1 MLNFRVTENR
11 YSFSKAIMN
20 TLNKPLDKLKI
31 FSLEGVQMKTFHVTW
46 LTFFFCFFAWFGM
59 APLMKIA
66 KEQLHLTKDQVGN
79 IQIASVSATI
89 LARLLIGRLV
99 DKFGPRIIYTWLLIV
114 CSVPVMFIGLSNS
127 YESFL
132 MFRLAIGVI
141 GASFVITQFHTS
153 VMFAP
158 TIKGTANAVAGGF
171 GNAGGG
177 AANFFM
183 PMIASGF
190 VALGYCTK
198 EDSWRYAMIFPG
210 VMLLVCAILYF
221 KYTKDTPAGNF
232 SEIKVEEKANENTF
246 MIALKD
252 VRTWILTISYAACF
266 GVEITVDNFAPIFF
280 TDTFGASLAVAGMAA
295 GIFGWINLFAR
306 PLGGYVADLVGK
318 KYGFNGKSMLL
329 SVLLIIEGVVI
340 IWFAHAG
347 NLTMALVMM
356 FIFGLSLKMA
366 NGATYSLVP
375 FVNPKAVGSVAGIV
389 GAGGNIGAMLIAFM
403 FKAKSLK
410 FSKDVVEDGVTKTK
424 DLIDYTDA
432 FYTLGIG
439 ILVVG
444 IVVLVFRTITAKNND
459 TKAGKSELE
468 EEKLLV

>member
-1 MLNFRVTENR
+1 MT
-11 YSFSKAIMN
+11 STI
-20 TLNKPLDKLKI
+20 TTKPLEKLNI
-31 FSLEGVQMKTFHVTW
+31 FSMKGIQMKTFHITW

-66 KEQLHLTKDQVGN
+66 KEQLHLTKDQIGN

-89 LARLLIGRLV
+89 IARLLIGRLV
-99 DKFGPRIIYTWLLIV
+99 DKFGPRRIYTALLCV
-114 CSVPVMFIGLSNS
+114 CAIPVLMIGFSNT

-158 TIKGTANAVAGGF
+158 NIKGTANAVAGGF

-190 VALGYCTK
+190 VALGFCTK
-198 EDSWRYAMIFPG
+198 EDSWRYAMIVPG
-210 VMLLVCAILYF
+210 VMLLVCAFLYF
-221 KYTKDTPAGNF
+221 RYTQDTPAGDF
-232 SEIKVEEKANENTF
+232 TEIKKADETGENTF
-246 MIALKD
+246 LLALKD
-252 VRTWILTISYAACF
+252 YRTWILTIAYAACF

-280 TDTFGASLAVAGMAA
+280 TDTHGASIAIAGMAA

-306 PLGGYVADLVGK
+306 PLGGIVADKVGK
-318 KYGFNGKSMLL
+318 RFGFNGKSLLL
-329 SVLLIIEGVVI
+329 SVLLILEGLGI
-340 IWFAHAG
+340 LWFAQAG
-347 NLTMALVMM
+347 NIQMAIAMM
-356 FIFGLSLKMA
+356 FFFGLSLKMA

-375 FVNPKAVGSVAGIV
+375 FVNPKAIGSVAGIV

-403 FKAKSLK
+403 FKAKALK
-410 FSKDVVEDGVTKTK
+410 MTKEVAEDGVMKTK

-432 FYTLGIG
+432 FFTLGVITLG
-439 ILVVG
+439 VG
-444 IVVLVFRTITAKNND
+444 IAVLIFRTITAKQND
-459 TKAGKSELE
+459 EAARLVDAQNLKEEL
-468 EEKLLV
+468 V